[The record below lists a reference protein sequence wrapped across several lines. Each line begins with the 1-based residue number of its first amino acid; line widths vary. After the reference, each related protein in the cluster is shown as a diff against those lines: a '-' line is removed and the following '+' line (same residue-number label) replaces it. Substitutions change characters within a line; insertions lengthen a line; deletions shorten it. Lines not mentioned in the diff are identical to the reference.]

1 MLNAVLVDDEV
12 DARSSLRTLLNK
24 FFPNIEIIGEANG
37 IQTGMQLIRKEQPQ
51 LVFLDIKMQDGT
63 GFQLLDQFPKP
74 DFRVVFVTAFD
85 DFALKAFKYNALHY
99 LLKPID
105 PDEFQQTIK
114 TACQF
119 IVKDL
124 YHQQLT
130 NLLEN
135 SRSNKFDKLALPTS
149 EGLVFLKL
157 EEIIYLQSE
166 GNYTFF
172 FTISG
177 ERIMVSKT
185 IKNYEEILPSDTF
198 YRIHQSYI
206 LNVKFIKKYLKED
219 GGLVL
224 LDSGQKLPLSR
235 RKKEG
240 LLNMLTS

>member
-1 MLNAVLVDDEV
+1 MLNAVLIDDEV
-12 DARSSLRTLLNK
+12 DARTSLRALVDK
-24 FFPNIEIIGEANG
+24 FCPDIEIIGEANG
-37 IQTGMQLIRKEQPQ
+37 FKTGVQLIRKKQPQ

-105 PDEFQQTIK
+105 PDEFEK
-114 TACQF
+114 TLKTVCQF

-124 YHQQLT
+124 YHHQLT
-130 NLLEN
+130 SLLESARN
-135 SRSNKFDKLALPTS
+135 NKFDKLALPTS
-149 EGLVFLKL
+149 EGLVFINL

-172 FTISG
+172 FTVPG

-185 IKNYEEILPSDTF
+185 IKNYEQILSADTF

-206 LNVKFIKKYLKED
+206 LNVKFVKKYLKED

-224 LDSGQKLPLSR
+224 LDSGEKLPLSR

-240 LLNMLTS
+240 LLNMLMP